1 MAINLNEIGQSVGA
15 QFQGLNG
22 LHPGLWPLAPRIA
35 SAMGVLIVV
44 VALGW
49 YFQWDGQMTSIE
61 TGQAEEVKLRGEY
74 KQKLQQA
81 INLDALKEQRKL
93 VQQYVATMEKQLPS
107 QAEMAALLADINQA
121 GQGRGL
127 AFDSFIPGLPAVKD
141 YYAEL
146 PIAIKI
152 QGNYHDLGQFVAD
165 IAKLPR
171 IVTLNN
177 LNIIRNADG
186 VLILDV
192 TAKTFRYLNRDEVL
206 DQAEK
211 KKKEPKK

>member
-1 MAINLNEIGQSVGA
+1 MAINLNEIGQSFNA

-22 LHPGLWPLAPRIA
+22 LHPGLWPIAPRLA
-35 SAMGVLIVV
+35 SAIGILIVV
-44 VALGW
+44 VGLGW
-49 YFQWDGQMTSIE
+49 YFQWDSQMADIE
-61 TGQAEEVKLRGEY
+61 KGQAEEVKLKSEY
-74 KQKLQQA
+74 KNKLQQA
-81 INLDALKEQRKL
+81 VNLDALKAQREL
-93 VQQYVATMEKQLPS
+93 VLQYVATMEKQLPS

-121 GQGRGL
+121 GLGRGL
-127 AFDSFIPGLPAVKD
+127 AFDSFKPGLPAVKD

-152 QGNYHDLGQFVAD
+152 QGSYHDLGQFVAD

-177 LNIIRNADG
+177 LSITSANGA
-186 VLILDV
+186 LTLDV
-192 TAKTFRYLNRDEVL
+192 TAKTFRYLNRDEVQ
-206 DQAEK
+206 DQADK

>member
-1 MAINLNEIGQSVGA
+1 MAINLNEIGQSLNA

-35 SAMGVLIVV
+35 SAIGILVV
-44 VALGW
+44 VVGLGW
-49 YFQWDGQMTSIE
+49 YVQWDGQMNDIE
-61 TGQAEEVKLRGEY
+61 KGQAEEVKLKSEY
-74 KQKLQQA
+74 KNKLQQA
-81 INLDALKEQRKL
+81 VNLDALKAQREL
-93 VQQYVATMEKQLPS
+93 VLQYVATMEKQLPS

-121 GQGRGL
+121 GLGRGL
-127 AFDSFIPGLPAVKD
+127 AFDSFKPGSPAVKD

-152 QGNYHDLGQFVAD
+152 QGSYHDLGQFVAD

-177 LNIIRNADG
+177 LSITSANGA
-186 VLILDV
+186 LTLDV
-192 TAKTFRYLNRDEVL
+192 TAKTFRYLNRDEVQ
-206 DQAEK
+206 DQADK
-211 KKKEPKK
+211 KKKESKK

>member
-1 MAINLNEIGQSVGA
+1 MAINLNEIGQSVNA
-15 QFQGLNG
+15 QFQGLSG
-22 LHPGLWPLAPRIA
+22 LHPGLWPIAPRVA
-35 SAMGVLIVV
+35 SAVGVLVAV

-49 YFQWDGQMTSIE
+49 FVQWDGQMQAIE
-61 TGQAEEVKLRGEY
+61 TGKAEEVKLRAEY
-74 KQKLQQA
+74 KSKLQQA

-107 QAEMAALLADINQA
+107 QAEMAALLADINLA
-121 GQGRGL
+121 GTGRGL
-127 AFDSFIPGLPAVKD
+127 QFDSFKPGSPAVKD

-152 QGNYHDLGQFVAD
+152 QGSYHDLGQFVGD

-177 LNIIRNADG
+177 LGITASKDG
-186 VLILDV
+186 GLTLDV
-192 TAKTFRYLNRDEVL
+192 TAKTFRYLNKDEVQ
-206 DQAEK
+206 DQADK